1 MKNVVAISV
10 LGRHLCNSR
19 NRWLSLP
26 LSLSLSLSL
35 SVSTARGTLYKIR
48 YEFMIWE
55 TGNCIIISRN
65 LNPETVGE
73 FHRPRC
79 ISNEFPPMRC
89 WTLCFSF
96 LVIVRQAEQS
106 GRSLLVCKKND
117 SANYLC
123 TRRTV
128 LSAWRPRECRVS
140 LLIIEVTPYATFV
153 TGFISEMLLHK
164 RTKLIKRR
172 SKDNVLQY

>member
-1 MKNVVAISV
+1 
-10 LGRHLCNSR
+10 
-19 NRWLSLP
+19 
-26 LSLSLSLSL
+26 
-35 SVSTARGTLYKIR
+35 
-48 YEFMIWE
+48 MIWK
-55 TGNCIIISRN
+55 TGNRISRN

-140 LLIIEVTPYATFV
+140 LLIIEVTLYV
-153 TGFISEMLLHK
+153 TLVNGIHFRDVASWERL
-164 RTKLIKRR
+164 KLMRLERRR
-172 SKDNVLQY
+172 SININFFNSVDVKRSWDGILFRDENAFFLGILSFKETVSHTCIMTSN